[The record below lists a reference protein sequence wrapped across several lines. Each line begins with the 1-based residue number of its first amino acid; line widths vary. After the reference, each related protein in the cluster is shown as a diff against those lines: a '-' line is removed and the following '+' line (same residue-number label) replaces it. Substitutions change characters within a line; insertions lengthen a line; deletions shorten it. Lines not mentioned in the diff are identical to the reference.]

1 MKVILMIDATRPAL
15 SSVETVDRYLDMIDY
30 LWKQDELDYITT
42 LQQLTDSLFQIIMDD
57 GMSIDGH
64 HWEYQLFI
72 YLLSIQKDSLQNEI
86 IDHGSLGL
94 LLDILEDTRI
104 RAEEDEKENYD
115 DILKTVNRIAVY
127 AVSTGKS
134 IYIS

>member
-1 MKVILMIDATRPAL
+1 
-15 SSVETVDRYLDMIDY
+15 
-30 LWKQDELDYITT
+30 
-42 LQQLTDSLFQIIMDD
+42 
-57 GMSIDGH
+57 
-64 HWEYQLFI
+64 
-72 YLLSIQKDSLQNEI
+72 LSIQKDSLQNEI

-94 LLDILEDTRI
+94 LLDILEDTRV

-134 IYIS
+134 IYIYI

>member
-64 HWEYQLFI
+64 HWEY
-72 YLLSIQKDSLQNEI
+72 
-86 IDHGSLGL
+86 
-94 LLDILEDTRI
+94 
-104 RAEEDEKENYD
+104 
-115 DILKTVNRIAVY
+115 
-127 AVSTGKS
+127 
-134 IYIS
+134 

>member
-1 MKVILMIDATRPAL
+1 
-15 SSVETVDRYLDMIDY
+15 
-30 LWKQDELDYITT
+30 
-42 LQQLTDSLFQIIMDD
+42 
-57 GMSIDGH
+57 
-64 HWEYQLFI
+64 
-72 YLLSIQKDSLQNEI
+72 LSIQKDSLQNEI

>member
-1 MKVILMIDATRPAL
+1 M
-15 SSVETVDRYLDMIDY
+15 
-30 LWKQDELDYITT
+30 
-42 LQQLTDSLFQIIMDD
+42 
-57 GMSIDGH
+57 
-64 HWEYQLFI
+64 FI